1 LLSKI
6 ILVYSLVN
14 STGEWALMQM
24 NNKDKRMQY
33 LTEVIDKYMKTEPML
48 TEKDIAM
55 IIVMQLGDITKFI
68 KECKKEIKKE
78 LK

>member
-6 ILVYSLVN
+6 KLVYSSVN
-14 STGEWALMQM
+14 STGEWASMQM
-24 NNKDKRMQY
+24 TNKEQRMQY

-48 TEKDIAM
+48 DEKDIAM
-55 IIVMQLGDITKFI
+55 IIVMQLGNINNLL

-78 LK
+78 L

>member
-1 LLSKI
+1 
-6 ILVYSLVN
+6 
-14 STGEWALMQM
+14 MQM

>member
-1 LLSKI
+1 
-6 ILVYSLVN
+6 
-14 STGEWALMQM
+14 
-24 NNKDKRMQY
+24 MQY